1 MRGYLLDT
9 HILIWLLSKS
19 NKLNKNI
26 REDIEY
32 FQHIYYAS
40 VESLREIVILQSL
53 HKITFSSKLN
63 QIVTDI
69 KEHQIIILPVELTH
83 IKTLEQLPVPE
94 IYGEEHQD
102 PFDRMLIAQAIAEKF
117 TMISAD
123 GKFPLYKE
131 HGLKLL
137 ENNI

>member
-9 HILIWLLSKS
+9 HILIWLLSKDDR
-19 NKLNKNI
+19 LNKYI

-32 FQHIYYAS
+32 FQYPYYVS
-40 VESLREIVILQSL
+40 VESFREIVMLRHLKKISISLERAISYLQQFQMTL
-53 HKITFSSKLN
+53 MPIGLNHVKELEKL
-63 QIVTDI
+63 
-69 KEHQIIILPVELTH
+69 PELTFD
-83 IKTLEQLPVPE
+83 
-94 IYGEEHQD
+94 GEKHND

-117 TMISAD
+117 TLISAD
-123 GKFPLYKE
+123 GKFPFYKK